1 MSLIL
6 DALRKSERTRQ
17 QSLTGQLGSGDLP
30 SGPSR
35 LPVPWLPLLAGVLAA
50 NALLLYFLWPRT
62 PAMVA
67 APALP
72 ATAAVQHAETGYRP
86 AVRSLASEAIGPDD
100 TPGTPSRP
108 IPAPSP
114 VSRFTPP
121 GNPSL
126 AAAQAAETP
135 PVPAGLGAMQ
145 SIDDLPPEVRQSLPA
160 LHMDVHGYATRPAD
174 RFVVINLKQYHI
186 GNTLAEG
193 PVLKDIVPQGAVL
206 EFRGVTFLLPP
217 S

>member
-17 QSLTGQLGSGDLP
+17 QSLTGQLGSGELP

-35 LPVPWLPLLAGVLAA
+35 LPVPWLPLMAVILAA
-50 NALLLYFLWPRT
+50 NALLLYFFWPHSDTATTSR
-62 PAMVA
+62 PAVLAPQSDA
-67 APALP
+67 AY
-72 ATAAVQHAETGYRP
+72 HP
-86 AVRSLASEAIGPDD
+86 AVRSLASEAISPEENP
-100 TPGTPSRP
+100 TPARP
-108 IPAPSP
+108 IPVPAPASHLA
-114 VSRFTPP
+114 PP

-126 AAAQAAETP
+126 AAPQAVQTAA
-135 PVPAGLGAMQ
+135 VPAGLGAMQ
-145 SIDDLPPEVRQSLPA
+145 GIDALPPELRQALPP

-174 RFVVINLKQYHI
+174 RFVVINLKQYRI

>member
-17 QSLTGQLGSGDLP
+17 QSLTGQLGSSELP

-35 LPVPWLPLLAGVLAA
+35 LPVPWLPIVATILAA
-50 NALLLYFLWPRT
+50 NALLLYFLWPR
-62 PAMVA
+62 PVAVLAAPSAVA
-67 APALP
+67 ATPP
-72 ATAAVQHAETGYRP
+72 PYHP
-86 AVRSLASEAIGPDD
+86 AVRSLASEAISPDD
-100 TPGTPSRP
+100 APASLARP
-108 IPAPSP
+108 VPAPAL
-114 VSRFTPP
+114 VSHLAPS
-121 GNPSL
+121 GNPSAIPMQS
-126 AAAQAAETP
+126 AA
-135 PVPAGLGAMQ
+135 VPAGLGALQ
-145 SIDDLPPEVRQSLPA
+145 SIDELPPDVRQSLPA
-160 LHMDVHGYATRPAD
+160 LHMDVHGYARNPAE
-174 RFVVINLKQYHI
+174 RFVVINLKQYRI

>member
-17 QSLTGQLGSGDLP
+17 QSLTGQLGSSELP

-35 LPVPWLPLLAGVLAA
+35 LPVPWLPIIAVILAA
-50 NALLLYFLWPRT
+50 NALLLYFLWPRNPT
-62 PAMVA
+62 VA
-67 APALP
+67 TAPALP
-72 ATAAVQHAETGYRP
+72 ATAAVQHAEAAYRP
-86 AVRSLASEAIGPDD
+86 AVRSLASEAISPDD

-108 IPAPSP
+108 IPVPAPA
-114 VSRFTPP
+114 SRFTPP

-126 AAAQAAETP
+126 AAPQAAETAA
-135 PVPAGLGAMQ
+135 VPAGLGALQ
-145 SIDDLPPEVRQSLPA
+145 SIDDLPPELRQALPV
-160 LHMDVHGYATRPAD
+160 LHMDVHGYASRPAD
-174 RFVVINLKQYHI
+174 RFVVINLKQYRI

>member
-17 QSLTGQLGSGDLP
+17 QSLTGQLGSGEPP

-35 LPVPWLPLLAGVLAA
+35 LPVPWLPIIAAILAT
-50 NALLLYFLWPRT
+50 NALLLYFLWPR
-62 PAMVA
+62 P
-67 APALP
+67 
-72 ATAAVQHAETGYRP
+72 AAVIP
-86 AVRSLASEAIGPDD
+86 AQSAVAITSPPYHPTVRSLASEAISPDEA
-100 TPGTPSRP
+100 PSSPARP
-108 IPAPSP
+108 IPAPAT
-114 VSRFTPP
+114 VSHLAPP
-121 GNPSL
+121 GNPS
-126 AAAQAAETP
+126 AVPAQSAV
-135 PVPAGLGAMQ
+135 VPAGLGALQ
-145 SIDDLPPEVRQSLPA
+145 SMNELSPDVRQSMPV
-160 LHMDVHGYATRPAD
+160 LHMDVHGYARNPAD
-174 RFVVINLKQYHI
+174 RFVVINLKQYRI

>member
-17 QSLTGQLGSGDLP
+17 QSLTGQLGSGELP

-35 LPVPWLPLLAGVLAA
+35 LPVPWLPLLGVVLVA
-50 NALLLYFLWPRT
+50 NALLLYFLWPRN
-62 PAMVA
+62 PVMMA

-72 ATAAVQHAETGYRP
+72 ATPAVQHADAAYHP

-108 IPAPSP
+108 IPAPGP

-126 AAAQAAETP
+126 AAPQAAETA